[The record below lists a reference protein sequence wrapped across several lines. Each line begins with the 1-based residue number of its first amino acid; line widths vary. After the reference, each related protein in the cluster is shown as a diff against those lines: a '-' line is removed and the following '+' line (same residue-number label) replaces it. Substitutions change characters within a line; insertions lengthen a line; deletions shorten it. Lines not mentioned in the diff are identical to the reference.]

1 MKYRIEFKI
10 ICLVHK
16 CIHNQAPDY
25 LKDLLISL
33 PVRRIGLRS
42 ERSNTCNLTIPKV
55 KRETFAA
62 RAFSVKGPIL
72 WNWLPNSIKT
82 IEDFKSFKKQLK
94 TFYFKKKPM
103 INNEYYLT
111 LICKQ

>member
-1 MKYRIEFKI
+1 MRYRIKFKI

-25 LKDLLISL
+25 LKDLLVSL

-55 KRETFAA
+55 KRETFAV

-72 WNWLPNSIKT
+72 WNQLPNSIKS
-82 IEDFKSFKKQLK
+82 IEDFKSFKKQETIKNIL
-94 TFYFKKKPM
+94 F
-103 INNEYYLT
+103 
-111 LICKQ
+111 